1 MFKRLKNK
9 TTTNCFYL
17 FLEILFIFYFILFHL
32 ISVLLLQL
40 VRVQSP
46 EGIKR
51 IEISTKANLK
61 ELYESVQNA
70 LKVDGFGLFKERNFT
85 KEVSFF

>member
-1 MFKRLKNK
+1 M
-9 TTTNCFYL
+9 FYL
-17 FLEILFIFYFILFHL
+17 FLFLFF
-32 ISVLLLQL
+32 LQL

-51 IEISTKANLK
+51 IEISAKSNLK

-85 KEVSFF
+85 KEVS